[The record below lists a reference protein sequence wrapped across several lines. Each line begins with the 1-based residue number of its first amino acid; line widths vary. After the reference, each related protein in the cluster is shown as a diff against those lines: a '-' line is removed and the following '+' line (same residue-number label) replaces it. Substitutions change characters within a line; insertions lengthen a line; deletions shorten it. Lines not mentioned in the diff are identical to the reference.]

1 MGKVFITDYI
11 SNPDIEKSIL
21 GEHLT
26 DKLSSDVAV
35 LLVWH
40 EHINEHY
47 CKQLPNLKGVVR
59 YGVGYDS
66 LDLTFL
72 KSRNIVA
79 CNTPDYGTEEV
90 ADTALAMILNVVRG
104 ITRYDFLCRDYE
116 NGSWQENTIKSLKRT
131 SDITL
136 GIIGAGRIGG
146 SVILKAG
153 ALRFKTIFY
162 DKYKE
167 RGYEK
172 LLGAQRVE
180 TLEELLALSDVVS
193 IHVPL
198 TSETEGIIDE
208 RFISKMRNG
217 ASLINTARGKIVK
230 NLDVF
235 YEPLQMGN
243 LTSVA
248 LDVLP
253 DEPPKDCKLIR
264 AWKLRERWL
273 DGRLIIN
280 PHTAYY
286 SERAFIEM
294 REKAAQNALRILH
307 NEEPLNK
314 INI

>member
-1 MGKVFITDYI
+1 MSKVFITDYI
-11 SNPDIEKSIL
+11 SNPDIEQSIL
-21 GEHLT
+21 GDYLT
-26 DKLSSDVAV
+26 DKLSSDVGV

-40 EHINEHY
+40 EYINEKY
-47 CKQLPNLKGVVR
+47 CKFLPNLKGVIR
-59 YGVGYDS
+59 YGVGYDT
-66 LDLTFL
+66 LDLTYL

-90 ADTALAMILNVVRG
+90 ADTALAMILNIARG
-104 ITRYDFLCRDYE
+104 ITRYDFLCRSYGD
-116 NGSWQENTIKSLKRT
+116 GSWQENTITSLKRT
-131 SDITL
+131 SDTTL

-146 SVILKAG
+146 SVALRAN
-153 ALRFKTIFY
+153 ALRFRTIIY

-180 TLEELLALSDVVS
+180 SIEELLTLSDIVS

-198 TSETEGIIDE
+198 NSETIGMVDE
-208 RFISKMRNG
+208 RFISQMRNG
-217 ASLINTARGKIVK
+217 ASLVNTARGKIVK
-230 NLDVF
+230 SLDVF
-235 YEPLQMGN
+235 YEPLRIGR

-253 DEPPKDCKLIR
+253 DEPPKDCALIR
-264 AWKLRERWL
+264 AWQSREHWL

-286 SERAFIEM
+286 SGRAFIEM
-294 REKAAQNALRILH
+294 RQKAAQNALRILK
-307 NEEPLNK
+307 NEEPFNNL
-314 INI
+314 

>member
-40 EHINEHY
+40 EQINQHY

-90 ADTALAMILNVVRG
+90 ADTALAMILNVARG

-116 NGSWQENTIKSLKRT
+116 NGSWQENTIKSLKRN

-180 TLEELLALSDVVS
+180 TLEELLALSDIVS

-235 YEPLQMGN
+235 YEPLQIGN
-243 LTSVA
+243 LASVA

-253 DEPPKDCKLIR
+253 DEPPIDCRLIR
-264 AWKLRERWL
+264 AWKFRERWL
-273 DGRLIIN
+273 EGRLIIN

-286 SERAFIEM
+286 SKRAFIEM
-294 REKAAQNALRILH
+294 REKAAQNALRILRDETPF
-307 NEEPLNK
+307 NSLN
-314 INI
+314 